1 VGDGRAQVMNKTV
14 SVCMWCAI
22 YNRVLVELSTVT
34 VILLSGEHWH
44 AWYCATCKHG
54 GQADG

>member
-1 VGDGRAQVMNKTV
+1 MSKTV